1 MWFTKVMINYFT
13 IIVNLNVSVD
23 SLWMRAIDSLT
34 AVS

>member
-13 IIVNLNVSVD
+13 IIVNVSVD
-23 SLWMRAIDSLT
+23 SLWIRSIDSLT

>member
-13 IIVNLNVSVD
+13 IIVNVSVD
-23 SLWMRAIDSLT
+23 SLWMRSIDSLT